1 MNKFYISFVF
11 IFLFLCAPTVTYSQT
26 AGDDTVVI
34 EDSVQEP
41 SSFSSSRTPEI
52 EQELTQQA
60 PSSFSLP
67 QIPDTV
73 DFFTPPDISSGI
85 GNFVDLL
92 EGIQNQPKNPL
103 RDSQTGDRG
112 VYMRTVP
119 NVPGPREDFYV
130 QIISGFENV
139 LNLDQIR
146 WFVDDKQVFPRESIA
161 LINLVSKN
169 VGEPTKIRAEIFDD
183 VLGFVSLESIVL
195 PMLVDIL
202 SEGIGITPNWYLGGN
217 LPAYHSSAKLTA
229 IVDYIDLSGK
239 RYRNE
244 DFIFEWRE
252 NHFSIDPPRR
262 GANTFI
268 TLPLVNPGKARK
280 VELWVSPAN
289 NTLTFKTSVFV
300 EGFTPNVYI
309 YENDPVYGIINER
322 VIADSVEINKNQKIT
337 ITAIPYFFDK
347 GENQGHAFDW
357 LLDGRKTDIKSNSII
372 LESPENTSVYKNTNL
387 LLKAK
392 NPNPSNVLQYDEY
405 EISVNF

>member
-1 MNKFYISFVF
+1 MNKFWLYSFF
-11 IFLFLCAPTVTYSQT
+11 MFLFLYTPAVVYSQT
-26 AGDDTVVI
+26 TDNNTDQGVV
-34 EDSVQEP
+34 
-41 SSFSSSRTPEI
+41 
-52 EQELTQQA
+52 QQN
-60 PSSFSLP
+60 PFTFQIP

-73 DFFTPPDISSGI
+73 DLFTPPDISSGI
-85 GNFVDLL
+85 GDFVDLL

-103 RDSQTGDRG
+103 RDSRTGDRG

-119 NVPGPREDFYV
+119 NVPGPKENFYV

-146 WFVDDKQVFPRESIA
+146 WFVDDKQVFPRDSIS
-161 LINLVSKN
+161 LINLVARN

-202 SEGIGITPNWYLGGN
+202 SEGTGITPNWYLGGN
-217 LPAYHSSAKLTA
+217 LPSHHSSAKLTA

-244 DFIFEWRE
+244 DFVFEWRE
-252 NHFSIDPPRR
+252 NHFSVDSPRR
-262 GANTFI
+262 GANTFT
-268 TLPLVNPGKARK
+268 TLPLVDPGTVRK
-280 VELWVSPAN
+280 VELWVSPLN
-289 NTLTFKTSVFV
+289 NSLTFKTSVFV
-300 EGFTPNVYI
+300 ESFTPGVYV

-322 VIADSVEINKNQKIT
+322 VVANSVRIKKNQKIT
-337 ITAIPYFFDK
+337 ITAIPYFFNK
-347 GENQGHAFDW
+347 GENRGHTFDW
-357 LLDGRKTDIKSNSII
+357 LLDGRETDIKSNSII
-372 LESPENTSVYKNTNL
+372 LESPEDTSVYKKTNL